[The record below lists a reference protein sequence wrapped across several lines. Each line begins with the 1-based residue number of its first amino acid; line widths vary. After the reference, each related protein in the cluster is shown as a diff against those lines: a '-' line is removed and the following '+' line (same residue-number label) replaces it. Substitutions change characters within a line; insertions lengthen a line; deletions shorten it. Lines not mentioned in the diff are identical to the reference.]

1 MIVAIIQARMGSS
14 RLPGKIMLKTC
25 GKTFLEHV
33 IDRTAQSK
41 TLDKTVIVTSL
52 NKDDDIIEDFC
63 KKKNI
68 SCFRGSE
75 NDVLSRYKMAAD
87 KTQADIIIRL
97 TSDTPL
103 LHSAIIDKVVQ
114 AYVNN
119 NYDFVSNCFPLPRTY
134 PDGMNVEVF
143 SKKILDEMYNN
154 AKKPSEREHVTLFVL
169 FQPEKYKIFRVDYE
183 RDVSKYRFNLDY
195 ELDYELLKTI
205 FEKLYFRD
213 PNFTMEDVI
222 RLLEDNP
229 SIYQLNS
236 EIKPFEGMLKSL
248 IEDEKK
254 GLGKSKNFFKKY
266 MNS

>member
-1 MIVAIIQARMGSS
+1 MKYIYKIIYYFFIFGIIIIINNRIE
-14 RLPGKIMLKTC
+14 GKLNFYNI
-25 GKTFLEHV
+25 
-33 IDRTAQSK
+33 K
-41 TLDKTVIVTSL
+41 TLTL
-52 NKDDDIIEDFC
+52 
-63 KKKNI
+63 NI
-68 SCFRGSE
+68 SNRG
-75 NDVLSRYKMAAD
+75 N
-87 KTQADIIIRL
+87 
-97 TSDTPL
+97 
-103 LHSAIIDKVVQ
+103 
-114 AYVNN
+114 VNN
-119 NYDFVSNCFPLPRTY
+119 
-134 PDGMNVEVF
+134 

-169 FQPEKYKIFRVDYE
+169 FQPERYKIFRVDYE